1 MMKLLRLFLAMAIIS
16 SVAISCKKT
25 TEGAKEDLK
34 NAVEKAEKNV
44 DKAVDA
50 AADAAADAA
59 DAALDAADEVAEAT
73 EDIQEAASDVVKAAG
88 FTVNYPKDTKLQNDV
103 NNSMLLMAKQ
113 NPNVG
118 KMFDSAYGYAVFPKI
133 TKGGLVIGG
142 AGGKGLVFV
151 NNKVIGSASLMQATI
166 GAQAGGQ
173 QYSEYILFENKAA
186 MERFKNNKFKF
197 AGEASA
203 VALDKAV
210 SENIDYQEG
219 VAVYTHANKGLMA
232 EASLGTQ
239 KFKYKAGIK

>member
-1 MMKLLRLFLAMAIIS
+1 MKLLRLFLAIAIIS

-34 NAVEKAEKNV
+34 DAVEKTEESI

-50 AADAAADAA
+50 AEDAA
-59 DAALDAADEVAEAT
+59 DAAEDAAEKVAEEVVEGA
-73 EDIQEAASDVVKAAG
+73 EEIQEAASELVEAAG
-88 FTVNYPKDTKLQNDV
+88 FTVSYPKDVKLQNEV
-103 NNSMLLMAKQ
+103 NNSMLLMSKN
-113 NPNVG
+113 NPKVG
-118 KMFDSAYGYAVFPKI
+118 KMFESAYGYVVFPKI
-133 TKGGLVIGG
+133 TKGGLVVGG

-151 NNKVIGSASLMQATI
+151 NDIVIGSATLMQATI

-173 QYSEYILFENKAA
+173 QYAEYILFENKAA
-186 MERFKNNKFKF
+186 MDRFKNNKFKF

-203 VALDKAV
+203 VAIDKAV
-210 SENIDYQEG
+210 SDNIDYQEG

-239 KFKYKAGIK
+239 KFKYKPGIK